1 MLNQISETE
10 FWVKQKEY
18 LFCFTRQREHMLSK
32 LCIPIQEDLVES
44 FIAMVPGE
52 GEVADKDQ
60 SMCRACSPLIWPQVV
75 S

>member
-1 MLNQISETE
+1 
-10 FWVKQKEY
+10 
-18 LFCFTRQREHMLSK
+18 MLSR

-52 GEVADKDQ
+52 GEVADKGSECVQGLQ
-60 SMCRACSPLIWPQVV
+60 SLNRASGGLLMSFCGSQG